1 LLFSLL
7 LCFLTEAVLLAP
19 ACSGGKQPLFR
30 RHCEPTGRANARPM
44 TGSAKQSMRPR
55 RMDCFVAALLA
66 MTQRATSC
74 GANTATPYSAQATT
88 ARDEMP
94 RILMTGASGGI
105 GTSLRKLLPPIYPD
119 LLLSD
124 LKAPADLGK
133 GEKFK
138 AAELSD
144 LAQVEAIC
152 EGVDGILHFG
162 GFSVEGPWDNILQSN
177 IVGCYNLFEAARKKG
192 VKRIVFASS
201 NHAVGFYPRH
211 HRIGTDVTARPDSRY
226 GVSKVFGEAVGALY
240 ADKHGLKVTCIRIG
254 NFGDKPLDHRR
265 LSIWLKPEDLV
276 QLCRIGLDHP
286 DIHFEIFYGA
296 SYNERS
302 WWDNHRAYDLGY
314 RPTGRA
320 EDFREHAFAEQAK
333 LKPDPVGDFYQGGA
347 FCGMEFDGDRSKIID
362 WK

>member
-1 LLFSLL
+1 
-7 LCFLTEAVLLAP
+7 
-19 ACSGGKQPLFR
+19 
-30 RHCEPTGRANARPM
+30 
-44 TGSAKQSMRPR
+44 
-55 RMDCFVAALLA
+55 
-66 MTQRATSC
+66 
-74 GANTATPYSAQATT
+74 
-88 ARDEMP
+88 MP

-105 GTSLRKLLPPIYPD
+105 GTALRKLLPPIYPD

-133 GEKFK
+133 NEKFK

-177 IVGCYNLFEAARKKG
+177 IIGCYNLFEAARKKG
-192 VKRIVFASS
+192 VKRVVFASS

-240 ADKHGLKVTCIRIG
+240 ADKHGLGVTCIRIG

-286 DIHFEIFYGA
+286 DIHC
-296 SYNERS
+296 
-302 WWDNHRAYDLGY
+302 AYDLGY

-347 FCGMEFDGDRSKIID
+347 FCSMEFDGDASRIID

>member
-1 LLFSLL
+1 
-7 LCFLTEAVLLAP
+7 
-19 ACSGGKQPLFR
+19 
-30 RHCEPTGRANARPM
+30 
-44 TGSAKQSMRPR
+44 
-55 RMDCFVAALLA
+55 
-66 MTQRATSC
+66 
-74 GANTATPYSAQATT
+74 
-88 ARDEMP
+88 MP
-94 RILMTGASGGI
+94 HILMTGASGGI

-124 LKAPADLGK
+124 VRPPADLGAA
-133 GEKFK
+133 EKFK

-152 EGVDGILHFG
+152 EGIDGILHFG
-162 GFSVEGPWDNILQSN
+162 GYSVEGPWDNILQSN
-177 IVGCYNLFEAARKKG
+177 IIGCYNLFEAARKKG

-226 GVSKVFGEAVGALY
+226 GVSKAFGEAVGALY
-240 ADKHGLKVTCIRIG
+240 ADKHGLGVTCLRIG

-296 SYNERS
+296 SYNERA
-302 WWDNHRAYDLGY
+302 WWDNHRAYELGY

-320 EDFREHAFAEQAK
+320 EDFREHAFAEEAK
-333 LKPDPVGDFYQGGA
+333 LKPDPVADFYQGGA
-347 FCGMEFDGDRSKIID
+347 FCSMEFDGDKSRIID

>member
-1 LLFSLL
+1 
-7 LCFLTEAVLLAP
+7 
-19 ACSGGKQPLFR
+19 
-30 RHCEPTGRANARPM
+30 
-44 TGSAKQSMRPR
+44 
-55 RMDCFVAALLA
+55 
-66 MTQRATSC
+66 
-74 GANTATPYSAQATT
+74 
-88 ARDEMP
+88 MP
-94 RILMTGASGGI
+94 RILMTGASGEI
-105 GTSLRKLLPPIYPD
+105 GTRLRKLLPPIYPD
-119 LLLSD
+119 LVLSD
-124 LKAPADLGK
+124 VKTPADLGS

-138 AAELSD
+138 AADLAD

-152 EGVDGILHFG
+152 EGIDGILHFG

-177 IVGCYNLFEAARKKG
+177 IIGCYNLFEAARKNG

-211 HRIGTDVTARPDSRY
+211 HRIGTDVTVRPDSRY
-226 GVSKVFGEAVGALY
+226 GVSKAFGEAIGSLY
-240 ADKHGLKVTCIRIG
+240 ADKHGIGVTCLRIG

-265 LSIWLKPEDLV
+265 LAIWLKPEDLV

-286 DIHFEIFYGA
+286 DIHFEILYGA

-320 EDFREHAFAEQAK
+320 EDFREHAMAEQAK
-333 LKPDPVGDFYQGGA
+333 LKPDPVRQFYQGGA
-347 FCGMEFDGDRSKIID
+347 FCSMEFSGDVSKIVK